1 MQDQLEQLNPQ
12 QRAAVEAVDGPVLVV
27 AGAGSGKT
35 KVITTRIMYLIH
47 KGVSPYQ
54 ILAMTFTN
62 KAAQEMRERIERA
75 VGSDARDLTITTFH
89 SFCAMFLRRE
99 IGYLDRDSNFVIYD
113 TSDQTSCLK
122 RVIRNM
128 DLEEKNYPAQR
139 LRSRISY
146 LKNAGDLGGELN
158 NPVEQLIYKN
168 YQEELLA
175 QNALDFDDL
184 LHLTCQI
191 LERWGEVQQRYR
203 HRFEYIMVDEYQD
216 TNQIQSK
223 LINLLLNEQHNLC
236 VVGDEDQSI
245 YGWRGADI
253 TNILHFDK
261 NFRNT
266 RVFKLEQNYRST
278 QSILDY
284 ANAVINKNKLRKPK
298 KLWTAAGEGLPI
310 IIKDE
315 YTASIEAEN
324 IIQQIRSLSRNNNL
338 AYNQFAILFRSNAL
352 SRVLEETARRYRIPY
367 QLIGG
372 LKFYD
377 RKEIKDLLSY
387 MRIVVNPRDW
397 TSFVRALG
405 VPTRG
410 IGAKSQDKLYSYFE
424 EGSPIPDVMA
434 RAIKDK
440 RLSGKGMKGLKEFQI
455 LYRDL
460 VASAETDKP
469 SEWLKK
475 LVDRLDYQAYLEKL
489 DITTTDSRLDNLQEL
504 MTGMLEQEAQGVTT
518 LSQFM
523 DFSALVSDQDD
534 LNPDEPR
541 VNMMTVHAAKGL
553 EFDTVFVVGLED
565 GVFPNQRAL
574 DDNPNAVEEER
585 RLFYVAVTRAKQRLF
600 LSYARSRQTY
610 GKTVRNI
617 KSRFLLPPKTGAD
630 SGPLPEKPR
639 KPSPWGDSATQQK
652 RLTLQMERLG
662 VDARQIKKTFGKSED
677 GDELHLEPG
686 DRVEHASFG
695 EGTVSVVMGQGA
707 QRKVSVRFPGKGI
720 RTLLV
725 IKAGLKKL

>member
-1 MQDQLEQLNPQ
+1 MQDQLDQLNPQ
-12 QRAAVEAVDGPVLVV
+12 QRAAVEATEGPVLVV

-47 KGVSPYQ
+47 KGISPYQ

-75 VGSDARDLTITTFH
+75 VGKDARDLTITTFH

-99 IGYLDRDSNFVIYD
+99 INYLDRDSNFVIYD

-158 NPVEQLIYKN
+158 NPVEQQIYKN
-168 YQEELLA
+168 YQDELLA

-191 LERWGEVQQRYR
+191 LERWSEVQQRYR

-253 TNILHFDK
+253 TNILHFDT
-261 NFRNT
+261 FYRGT
-266 RVFKLEQNYRST
+266 QVFKLEQNYRST

-284 ANAVINKNKLRKPK
+284 ANAVINLNKLRKPK
-298 KLWTAAGEGLPI
+298 KLWTESGEGLPI
-310 IIKDE
+310 IINDE
-315 YTASIEAEN
+315 YTATNEAET
-324 IIQQIRSLSRNNNL
+324 IIQQIRSLNRNDKLPFNH
-338 AYNQFAILFRSNAL
+338 FAILFRSNAL
-352 SRVLEETARRYRIPY
+352 SRLLEETARRYRVPY

-405 VPTRG
+405 VPSRG
-410 IGAKSQDKLYSYFE
+410 IGAKSQDKLYVYFE
-424 EGSPIPDVMA
+424 EGSNIPDLMD

-440 RLSGKGMKGLKEFQI
+440 ALSGKGFKGLQVFNE
-455 LYRDL
+455 LYRDM
-460 VASAETDKP
+460 VTWSQNETP
-469 SEWLKK
+469 SNWLKK
-475 LVDRLDYQAYLEKL
+475 LVDRLEYKEYLEKL
-489 DITTTDSRLDNLQEL
+489 DTTTVDSRLDNLQEL
-504 MTGMLEQEAQGVTT
+504 MASMVEQEAKGVET

-553 EFDTVFVVGLED
+553 EFDTVFVMGLED

-574 DDNPNAVEEER
+574 DDNPNSIEEER

-600 LSYARSRQTY
+600 LSYARSRQTF
-610 GKTVRNI
+610 GKIVRNH
-617 KSRFLLPPKTGAD
+617 KSRFLLPPKVSAEVPAAAVKSTG
-630 SGPLPEKPR
+630 
-639 KPSPWGDSATQQK
+639 PSPWGDKQTQQQ
-652 RLTLQMERLG
+652 RLTAQMERLG
-662 VDARQIKKTFGKSED
+662 IDTGKIKRSLAG
-677 GDELHLEPG
+677 GDESGPSLEPG

-695 EGTVSVVMGQGA
+695 QGTVSVVMGQGA
-707 QRKVSVRFPGKGI
+707 QRKVSVHFPGKGI

-725 IKAGLKKL
+725 AKAGLKKI

>member
-1 MQDQLEQLNPQ
+1 MQDQLDQLNPQ
-12 QRAAVEAVDGPVLVV
+12 QRAAVEATEGPVLVV

-47 KGVSPYQ
+47 KGISPYQ

-75 VGSDARDLTITTFH
+75 VGKDARDLTITTFH

-99 IGYLDRDSNFVIYD
+99 INYLDRDANFVIYD

-158 NPVEQLIYKN
+158 NPVEQQIYKN
-168 YQEELLA
+168 YQDELLA
-175 QNALDFDDL
+175 QNAVDFDDL

-203 HRFEYIMVDEYQD
+203 NRFEYIMVDEYQD

-253 TNILHFDK
+253 TNILHFDTYYRGTK
-261 NFRNT
+261 
-266 RVFKLEQNYRST
+266 VFKLEQNYRST

-284 ANAVINKNKLRKPK
+284 ANAVINLNKLRKPK
-298 KLWTAAGEGLPI
+298 KLWTESGEGLPI
-310 IIKDE
+310 IINDE
-315 YTASIEAEN
+315 YTATNEAET
-324 IIQQIRSLSRNNNL
+324 IIQQIRSLNRNNQLPFNR
-338 AYNQFAILFRSNAL
+338 FAILFRSNAL
-352 SRVLEETARRYRIPY
+352 SRLLEETARRYRVPY

-397 TSFVRALG
+397 TSYIRALG
-405 VPTRG
+405 VPSRG
-410 IGAKSQDKLYSYFE
+410 IGAKSQDKLYAYFE
-424 EGSPIPDVMA
+424 EGSNIPDLMD

-440 RLSGKGMKGLKEFQI
+440 ALSGKGLKGLQAFNQ
-455 LYRDL
+455 LYRDM
-460 VASAETDKP
+460 VSWSQSETP
-469 SEWLKK
+469 SNWLKK
-475 LVDRLDYQAYLEKL
+475 LVDRLEYKEYLEKL
-489 DITTTDSRLDNLQEL
+489 DTTTVDSRLDNLQEL
-504 MTGMLEQEAQGVTT
+504 MASMVEQEAKGVET

-553 EFDTVFVVGLED
+553 EFDTVFVMGLED

-574 DDNPNAVEEER
+574 DDNPNSIEEER

-600 LSYARSRQTY
+600 LSYARSRQTF
-610 GKTVRNI
+610 GKIVRNY
-617 KSRFLLPPKTGAD
+617 KSRFLLPPKVSAEVPAAAVRATH
-630 SGPLPEKPR
+630 
-639 KPSPWGDSATQQK
+639 PSPWGDKQTQQQ
-652 RLTLQMERLG
+652 RLTAQMERLG
-662 VDARQIKKTFGKSED
+662 IDTDKLKRSLSG
-677 GDELHLEPG
+677 GDETGPSLEPG

-695 EGTVSVVMGQGA
+695 MGTVSVVMGQGA
-707 QRKVSVRFPGKGI
+707 QRKVSVHFPGKGI

-725 IKAGLKKL
+725 AKAGLKKI